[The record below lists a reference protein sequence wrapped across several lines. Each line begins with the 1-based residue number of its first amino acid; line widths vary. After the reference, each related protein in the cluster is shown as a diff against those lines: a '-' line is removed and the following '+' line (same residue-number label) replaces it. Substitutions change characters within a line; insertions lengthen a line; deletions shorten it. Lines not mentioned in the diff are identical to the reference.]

1 MRYNVVM
8 TIFDFLD
15 NHHIYYHDKD
25 LITHAF
31 YHSSYVNEHKD
42 LKGDNERLEFMGDAV
57 LQIYSATILF
67 NKTPK
72 LDEGDMSKLRA
83 NMVCENT
90 LAKIAREF
98 KLNDYLMLGQG
109 EEKTGGRDRDS
120 IISDMFEAF
129 IGAVYVDTD
138 IDNVFNLLEQL
149 FENHIDSI
157 NEDVIDYKTRLQEY
171 VQADSSRT
179 IEYELVYSKGPC
191 NKPEF
196 KMAVKIDGIVYGYG
210 IGSTKKEAQKKAAK
224 DALDKVAK

>member
-1 MRYNVVM
+1 M

-15 NHHIYYHDKD
+15 KYYISYKNKD
-25 LITHAF
+25 LIDHAF
-31 YHSSYVNEHKD
+31 YHSSYVNEHKE
-42 LKGDNERLEFMGDAV
+42 LKGDNERLEFMGDSV
-57 LQIYSATILF
+57 LQIYSASVLF
-67 NKTPK
+67 NKEPK
-72 LDEGDMSKLRA
+72 LDEGDMSKLRS

-98 KLNDYLMLGQG
+98 KLNNFLMLGQG

-129 IGAVYVDTD
+129 IGAIYIDTD
-138 IDNVFNLLEQL
+138 INNVFKLLDVL
-149 FENHIDSI
+149 FKNHVDHI

-171 VQADSSRT
+171 VQADSRRT
-179 IEYELVYSKGPC
+179 IEYEQVYSKGPC

-196 KMAVKIDGIVYGYG
+196 KMAVKIDGIIYGYG
-210 IGSTKKEAQKKAAK
+210 IGPTKKDAQKMAAK